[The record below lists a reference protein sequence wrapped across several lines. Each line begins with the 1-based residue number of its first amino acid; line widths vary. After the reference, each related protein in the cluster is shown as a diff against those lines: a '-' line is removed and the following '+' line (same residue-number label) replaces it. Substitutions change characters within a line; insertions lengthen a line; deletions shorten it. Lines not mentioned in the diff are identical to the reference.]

1 VFLPGQVRVGEHKAS
16 VGSGV
21 QPAAPALEVSS
32 TTRVATVEL
41 PADDASIAGVGDRV
55 DVELP
60 GGRTVKGSIG
70 EVGKVAKTPAGTAEG
85 EQADPTITV
94 TIKVEGGRVTG
105 DLDQAPVKVAF
116 VKQRKEN
123 VLAVPVT
130 ALVALAEGGYAVEL
144 AGGGGT
150 RLVGVETGLF
160 AGGKVEVRGSGL
172 RQGQRVVVPA

>member
-1 VFLPGQVRVGEHKAS
+1 
-16 VGSGV
+16 
-21 QPAAPALEVSS
+21 
-32 TTRVATVEL
+32 VATVEL

-60 GGRTVKGSIG
+60 GGRTVKGSIS
-70 EVGKVAKTPAGTAEG
+70 EVGKVAKAAAASED

-94 TIKVEGGRVTG
+94 TIRVEGGRVTG

-116 VKQRKEN
+116 VKQRKED

-144 AGGGGT
+144 AEGGGT